1 MFLRFILSIFIILLG
16 FKSKQI
22 RFAIVD
28 LPAPD
33 VPTKAIDFFA
43 GIIATF
49 FNEYESLFVYLKK
62 IFEN

>member
-1 MFLRFILSIFIILLG
+1 MFLRFILSIFISPLLG

-33 VPTKAIDFFA
+33 APTKAIDFFA
-43 GIIATF
+43 G
-49 FNEYESLFVYLKK
+49 NY
-62 IFEN
+62 